1 MMKLDETTQ
10 KWLPENEEEQKF
22 FDYAFNKG
30 YGQAKKSEP
39 TPAAQPPKQAAPNVV
54 EEPKTNN
61 FNLEAIQQ
69 MIMTSVSQV
78 IAPIQNEFVSLK
90 TTQQEALKQAVI
102 AKQATKLPQTYLSL
116 IKGETEQDIAASYE
130 QVATQYQNELK
141 ALGITSSFGAPTPT
155 NTNPS
160 PANNKKFS
168 QMTNAEKI
176 ELCKSDPQLYAR
188 LKNQN

>member
-1 MMKLDETTQ
+1 MKLDETTQ
-10 KWLPENEEEQKF
+10 KWLPENEDEQKF

-30 YGQAKKSEP
+30 FSQAKKNEP
-39 TPAAQPPKQAAPNVV
+39 APASAKPNVV
-54 EEPKTNN
+54 EEPKTNM
-61 FNLEAIQQ
+61 NLEAIQQ

-90 TTQQEALKQAVI
+90 QTQQETLKQSVI
-102 AKQATKLPQTYLSL
+102 AKQAIKLPQTYLSL
-116 IKGETEQDIAASYE
+116 IKGETEQDIIASYQ
-130 QVATQYQNELK
+130 QVAAQYQNELK

-155 NTNPS
+155 HTNTS
-160 PANNKKFS
+160 PASNKKFN

-176 ELCKSDPQLYAR
+176 ELCKTDPQLYAR

>member
-1 MMKLDETTQ
+1 MKLDETTQ
-10 KWLPENEEEQKF
+10 KWLPENDDEQKF

-30 YGQAKKSEP
+30 FSQAKKSEP
-39 TPAAQPPKQAAPNVV
+39 TPPAAQPPKQVAPNVV
-54 EEPKTNN
+54 EEPKTNL
-61 FNLEAIQQ
+61 NLEAIQQ
-69 MIMTSVSQV
+69 LIMTSVSSV

-90 TTQQEALKQAVI
+90 TAQQETLKQSVI
-102 AKQATKLPQTYLSL
+102 AKQAIKLPQTYLSL
-116 IKGETEQDIAASYE
+116 VTGNTEQDINTSYE
-130 QVATQYQNELK
+130 QIATQYQNELK
-141 ALGITSSFGAPTPT
+141 ALGITSSFGAPTPS

-160 PANNKKFS
+160 PASNKKFS